1 MPNGWIGQL
10 TIFKSMHKGI
20 VQKNYYVRKKAL
32 LLILANFVIL
42 TALISLSIGPYDLSV
57 KEVFQGLFQTKSL
70 SFPDME
76 REQLARLIIWEIRM
90 PRIILTALVG
100 TALSISGNIFQ
111 SCFRNPLVEPYILGV
126 SSGAAFGASM
136 AIVFPAIFFSIPVSA
151 FLFAGLTVLLTLSLG
166 VFRGQI
172 KTLSLILAGVV
183 IGSFFTSLVS
193 ILKYISND
201 SALREIVFWLLG
213 GFYHSGWNEIYL
225 LAPIIIPVS
234 GFVWFLAWKLNII
247 SIGDEEAKSLGVDP
261 KKNKVI
267 LILCA
272 TILTSLS
279 VAYVGIIAWVGLM
292 VPHAARIIIG
302 PDNRY
307 VIPFSALIGTLFLLF
322 CDTLARNMITGEI
335 PIGILTSIIGAP
347 YIIYLLR
354 TKII

>member
-1 MPNGWIGQL
+1 MLKVIAP
-10 TIFKSMHKGI
+10 K
-20 VQKNYYVRKKAL
+20 KNNKRKKL
-32 LLILANFVIL
+32 LLFLLVLMVVL
-42 TALISLSIGPYDLSV
+42 TSLISLSIGPYDLSV
-57 KEVFQGLFQTKSL
+57 REVFQAIFQIKSQQF
-70 SFPDME
+70 SDFE
-76 REQLARLIIWEIRM
+76 REKLARLIIWEIRM
-90 PRIILTALVG
+90 PRIILAVLVG
-100 TALSISGNIFQ
+100 SALSISGNIFQ

-136 AIVFPAIFFSIPVSA
+136 AIVFPAIFYSIPISA

-166 VFRGQI
+166 VIRGQI
-172 KTLSLILAGVV
+172 QTLSLILAGVV
-183 IGSFFTSLVS
+183 IGSFFSSLVS

-272 TILTSLS
+272 TVLTSLS

-292 VPHAARIIIG
+292 VPHAARMIIG
-302 PDNRY
+302 PDNRF
-307 VIPFSALIGTLFLLF
+307 VIPLSALIGTLFLLF
-322 CDTLARNMITGEI
+322 CDTLARNIVTGEI
-335 PIGILTSIIGAP
+335 PIGILTSILGAP
-347 YIIYLLR
+347 YLIYLLR
-354 TKII
+354 TKIV